1 MKCRHKILVP
11 TENLSTKKN
20 MACIMPAT
28 YVGSTSDIIAPS
40 SLIVTYPPLARA
52 ATHTSNDNQK
62 NHEMPIRG
70 SLRHLFFR
78 PNKVSCLIVVFS
90 VLAALTHRRPSSA
103 YPSAEEKM
111 AWSYQGG
118 QRWRSSAAAAVKGMS
133 SACHY
138 HMCAYKFDLTPLTFL
153 LGRRSTA

>member
-20 MACIMPAT
+20 MSCNMPAT

-40 SLIVTYPPLARA
+40 SLIVTYPLLARA
-52 ATHTSNDNQK
+52 ATRTSNDNQK

-70 SLRHLFFR
+70 SLWHLFFQ
-78 PNKVSCLIVVFS
+78 PNKVSYLIVVFS

-111 AWSYQGG
+111 TWSHQGG

-133 SACHY
+133 SRVLL
-138 HMCAYKFDLTPLTFL
+138 CAPINLILPP
-153 LGRRSTA
+153 

>member
-20 MACIMPAT
+20 MSCNMPAT

-52 ATHTSNDNQK
+52 ATRTSNDNQK
-62 NHEMPIRG
+62 NHEMPTQG

-78 PNKVSCLIVVFS
+78 TNKVSCLIVVFPVS
-90 VLAALTHRRPSSA
+90 AVLTPRCPSSA

-111 AWSYQGG
+111 AWSCQGG
-118 QRWRSSAAAAVKGMS
+118 QRWRSAERRTKVCLARAT
-133 SACHY
+133 ACVR
-138 HMCAYKFDLTPLTFL
+138 FNLILPP
-153 LGRRSTA
+153 